1 MKPFDVRFRPG
12 FGHAVYSGS
21 ANERETD
28 FYSNH
33 TKAQSRCDALNRDLK
48 KAAQR
53 TKRKCMCCPTEF
65 QSEGIGNRLCASCS
79 GKVGRL
85 GKQWANA

>member
-1 MKPFDVRFRPG
+1 MKKFEVRRLG
-12 FGHAVYSGS
+12 AGRYAVYNRSVNQRESGVYSTSDS
-21 ANERETD
+21 AQT
-28 FYSNH
+28 
-33 TKAQSRCDALNRDLK
+33 RCEALNLRVE
-48 KAAQR
+48 KAKAT
-53 TKRKCMCCPTEF
+53 TKRKCLCCPTEF